1 MLIKTLSRVLHLSLL
16 KSSAPFATVPLHM
29 TTVGITAAQDWNAD
43 NYQLQ
48 HSFVYKYGASLV
60 DLLDPQPGERV
71 LDLGCGTG
79 ELTLEI
85 ARRGAIAI
93 GIDADAT
100 MIARAVASVADAPQE
115 QEFLT
120 NVDFKH
126 ADARTFTLPEGPVD
140 AIFSNAALHWVPE
153 AERCIVRMA
162 AALRPKG
169 RLVVEFG
176 GKNNIH
182 EIASFLDRTCGK
194 DKNPWY
200 YPSIGEYATL
210 LEKHGIEVVSA
221 ELYDR
226 PTPLIGEDGLRNWIS
241 MFAGP
246 YLESITDREE
256 LFRQADAELRPKLHN
271 GDRWVADYRRIRIVG
286 KRLQY

>member
-1 MLIKTLSRVLHLSLL
+1 MSVEKHQCYPLSNFSQQHSSHPLACSLS
-16 KSSAPFATVPLHM
+16 
-29 TTVGITAAQDWNAD
+29 TTYYNLFSLQWNAD
-43 NYQLQ
+43 KYQSQ

-93 GIDADAT
+93 GMDADAT
-100 MIARAVASVADAPQE
+100 MIDRAKATMGAVPLEQQQE
-115 QEFLT
+115 DLNVEFRR
-120 NVDFKH
+120 
-126 ADARTFTLPEGPVD
+126 ADARTFTVPEGPVD
-140 AIFSNAALHWVPE
+140 AVFSNAALHWVPE
-153 AERCIVRMA
+153 AERCIVRIA
-162 AALRPKG
+162 AALRPNG

-176 GKNNIH
+176 GKNNVH
-182 EIASFLDRTCGK
+182 EIETFLDRTCGK

-200 YPSIGEYATL
+200 FPSIGEYATL

-246 YLESITDREE
+246 YLDCVADREG
-256 LFRQADAELRPKLHN
+256 LFRLAEVELRPKLHT

-286 KRLQY
+286 KRL